1 MNIPLNIDW
10 QQILLHLFNFAILAG
25 GLYLILYR
33 PVKEFM
39 KKREEYYQNVDKEA
53 KKHRKEAEDLV
64 HWYHAQLEHVDEEL
78 EQKRAKAQK
87 EMDQMR
93 EQQIEET
100 RKQAHAIL
108 AQAKEAAQHEH
119 DVMIQQT
126 KKELTD
132 MVVTA
137 AEKIT
142 LKDQGDPYE
151 QFRSIAEREVP
162 DGQNK

>member
-1 MNIPLNIDW
+1 M
-10 QQILLHLFNFAILAG
+10 G
-25 GLYLILYR
+25 
-33 PVKEFM
+33 
-39 KKREEYYQNVDKEA
+39 
-53 KKHRKEAEDLV
+53 
-64 HWYHAQLEHVDEEL
+64 
-78 EQKRAKAQK
+78 
-87 EMDQMR
+87 
-93 EQQIEET
+93 IEET

-151 QFRSIAEREVP
+151 QFLSIAEREVP